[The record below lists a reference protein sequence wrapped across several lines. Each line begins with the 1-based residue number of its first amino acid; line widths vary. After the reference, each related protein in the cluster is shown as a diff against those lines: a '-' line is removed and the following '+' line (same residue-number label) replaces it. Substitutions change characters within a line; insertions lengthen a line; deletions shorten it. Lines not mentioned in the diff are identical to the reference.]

1 LKNYNN
7 FYIKMIL
14 ERNRLY
20 SILGIT
26 CLAGYV
32 WLYYN
37 LYLQNTKSSSES
49 FCMIKRITN
58 IPCPSCGSTRSVS
71 AVFHGDFAGAI
82 YWNPL
87 GLVVLAIMI
96 VLPIW
101 LAADLILKK
110 DSLLQSYKSTEKILR
125 RKTVAIPLI
134 ILVIINWIWN
144 IYKNV

>member
-1 LKNYNN
+1 
-7 FYIKMIL
+7 MIL

-26 CLAGYV
+26 CLAGYI

-71 AVFHGDFAGAI
+71 SLLHGDFAGAI

-87 GLVVLAIMI
+87 GLVILSIMI

-101 LAADLILKK
+101 LAVDLILKK

-125 RKTVAIPLI
+125 KKTVAIPLI

>member
-1 LKNYNN
+1 
-7 FYIKMIL
+7 MIL

-26 CLAGYV
+26 CLAGYI

-71 AVFHGDFAGAI
+71 SLLHGDFAGAI

-101 LAADLILKK
+101 LAVDLILKK

-125 RKTVAIPLI
+125 KKTVAIPLI

>member
-1 LKNYNN
+1 
-7 FYIKMIL
+7 MIL
-14 ERNRLY
+14 ERNRSY

-26 CLAGYV
+26 CLAGYI

-71 AVFHGDFAGAI
+71 SLLHGDFAGAI

-101 LAADLILKK
+101 LAVDLILKK
-110 DSLLQSYKSTEKILR
+110 DSLLQSYKSTEKTLR
-125 RKTVAIPLI
+125 KKTVAIPLI

>member
-1 LKNYNN
+1 
-7 FYIKMIL
+7 MIL

-26 CLAGYV
+26 CLAGYI

-71 AVFHGDFAGAI
+71 SLLHGDFAGAL

-87 GLVVLAIMI
+87 GLVILSIMI

-101 LAADLILKK
+101 LAVDLILKK

-125 RKTVAIPLI
+125 KKTVAIPLI

>member
-1 LKNYNN
+1 
-7 FYIKMIL
+7 MIL

-26 CLAGYV
+26 SLAGYV

-37 LYLQNTKSSSES
+37 LYLQNTKIASES

-71 AVFHGDFAGAI
+71 SLLHGDFAGAI

-101 LAADLILKK
+101 LAVDLILKK
-110 DSLLQSYKSTEKILR
+110 DSLLQSYKSTEKTLR
-125 RKTVAIPLI
+125 KKTVAIPLI

>member
-1 LKNYNN
+1 
-7 FYIKMIL
+7 MIL

-26 CLAGYV
+26 CLAGYI

-71 AVFHGDFAGAI
+71 AVLHGDFAGAI

-125 RKTVAIPLI
+125 KKTVAIPLI

>member
-1 LKNYNN
+1 
-7 FYIKMIL
+7 MIL

-26 CLAGYV
+26 CLAGYI

-71 AVFHGDFAGAI
+71 SLLHGDFAGAI

-96 VLPIW
+96 FLPIW
-101 LAADLILKK
+101 LAVDLILKK
-110 DSLLQSYKSTEKILR
+110 DSLLQSYKSTEKTLR
-125 RKTVAIPLI
+125 KKTVAIPLI

>member
-1 LKNYNN
+1 
-7 FYIKMIL
+7 MIL
-14 ERNRLY
+14 ERNRSY

-26 CLAGYV
+26 CLAGYI

-71 AVFHGDFAGAI
+71 SLLHGDFAGAI

-96 VLPIW
+96 FLPIW
-101 LAADLILKK
+101 LAVDLILKK
-110 DSLLQSYKSTEKILR
+110 DSLLQSYKSTEKTLR
-125 RKTVAIPLI
+125 KKTVAIPLI

>member
-1 LKNYNN
+1 
-7 FYIKMIL
+7 MIL

-26 CLAGYV
+26 CLAGYI

-37 LYLQNTKSSSES
+37 LYLQNTKIASES

-71 AVFHGDFAGAI
+71 SLLHGDFAGAI

-96 VLPIW
+96 FLPIW
-101 LAADLILKK
+101 LAVDLILKK

-125 RKTVAIPLI
+125 KKTVAIPLI

>member
-1 LKNYNN
+1 
-7 FYIKMIL
+7 MIL

-26 CLAGYV
+26 CLPGYI

-71 AVFHGDFAGAI
+71 SLLHGDFAGAI

-101 LAADLILKK
+101 LAVDLILKK
-110 DSLLQSYKSTEKILR
+110 DSLLQSYKSTEKTLR
-125 RKTVAIPLI
+125 KKTVAIPLI

>member
-1 LKNYNN
+1 
-7 FYIKMIL
+7 MIL

-26 CLAGYV
+26 CLAGYI

-37 LYLQNTKSSSES
+37 LYLQNTKIASES

-71 AVFHGDFAGAI
+71 SLLHGDFAGAI

-101 LAADLILKK
+101 LAVDLILKK

-125 RKTVAIPLI
+125 KKTVAIPLI

>member
-1 LKNYNN
+1 
-7 FYIKMIL
+7 
-14 ERNRLY
+14 
-20 SILGIT
+20 
-26 CLAGYV
+26 
-32 WLYYN
+32 
-37 LYLQNTKSSSES
+37 
-49 FCMIKRITN
+49 MIKRITN

-71 AVFHGDFAGAI
+71 SLLHGDFAGAI

-96 VLPIW
+96 FLPIW
-101 LAADLILKK
+101 LAVDLILKK

-125 RKTVAIPLI
+125 KKTVAIPLI

>member
-1 LKNYNN
+1 
-7 FYIKMIL
+7 
-14 ERNRLY
+14 
-20 SILGIT
+20 
-26 CLAGYV
+26 
-32 WLYYN
+32 
-37 LYLQNTKSSSES
+37 
-49 FCMIKRITN
+49 MIKRITN

-71 AVFHGDFAGAI
+71 ALLHGDFVGAI

-101 LAADLILKK
+101 LAVDLISKK

-125 RKTVAIPLI
+125 KKTVAIPLI

>member
-1 LKNYNN
+1 
-7 FYIKMIL
+7 MIL

-26 CLAGYV
+26 CLAGYI

-71 AVFHGDFAGAI
+71 SLLHGDFAGAI

-101 LAADLILKK
+101 LAVDLILKK
-110 DSLLQSYKSTEKILR
+110 DSLLQSYKSTEKTLR
-125 RKTVAIPLI
+125 KKTVAIPLI

>member
-1 LKNYNN
+1 
-7 FYIKMIL
+7 MIL

-26 CLAGYV
+26 CLAGYI

-71 AVFHGDFAGAI
+71 SLLHGDFAGAI

-96 VLPIW
+96 FLPIW
-101 LAADLILKK
+101 LAVDLILKK

-125 RKTVAIPLI
+125 KKTVAIPMT

>member
-1 LKNYNN
+1 
-7 FYIKMIL
+7 MIL

-26 CLAGYV
+26 CLAGYI

-71 AVFHGDFAGAI
+71 SLLHGDFAGAI

-96 VLPIW
+96 FLPIW
-101 LAADLILKK
+101 LAVDLILKK

-125 RKTVAIPLI
+125 KKTVAIPLI

>member
-1 LKNYNN
+1 
-7 FYIKMIL
+7 MIL
-14 ERNRLY
+14 ERNRSY

-26 CLAGYV
+26 CLAGYI

-71 AVFHGDFAGAI
+71 AVLHGDFAGAI

-87 GLVVLAIMI
+87 GLVVLAMMI

-101 LAADLILKK
+101 LAVDLISKK
-110 DSLLQSYKSTEKILR
+110 DSLLKSYKSTEKILR
-125 RKTVAIPLI
+125 KKTVAIPLI

>member
-1 LKNYNN
+1 
-7 FYIKMIL
+7 MIL

-26 CLAGYV
+26 SLAGYV

-37 LYLQNTKSSSES
+37 LYLQNTKIASES

-71 AVFHGDFAGAI
+71 SLLHGDFAGAI

-96 VLPIW
+96 FLPIW
-101 LAADLILKK
+101 LAVDLILKK

-125 RKTVAIPLI
+125 KKTVAIPMT